1 MDLASRM
8 ARIQSEMAARDLDLV
23 ILGHCPSF
31 QYLTGIP
38 VDWRMAP
45 DHRSAGDIVLVP
57 REGGAILLES
67 GDYPVGRFEPSRTLR
82 FGEIGGWDEALAE
95 IASGLGSRPE
105 RLGLGAYLPAPAVA
119 AALKAFGYPETV
131 DASRLLDKAR
141 AVKEPEEIEAL
152 RAAARLT
159 DTVVMD
165 VARWLREGVTQR
177 EVMLE
182 IERRGRLAGAS
193 QVSFPPWACFVRS
206 GSAPC
211 GSELTDYPLDE
222 GLSGRVAI
230 TFDVGFVL
238 DGYCSDWGR
247 SLYWGEPPAH
257 AAAAY
262 GALRRAVEDTVEE
275 MGDGAMR
282 ACDVYPAIERRL
294 DALGFGDRMRARLG
308 ANRVMG
314 HQIGVEVHEN
324 PWLRPDF
331 DEPLREGMVLCVEPK
346 LWHPGEYYLRLEEM
360 VLVGKTGGTFLTQ
373 FDRRLFGL

>member
-1 MDLASRM
+1 MDFSRRM
-8 ARIQSEMAARDLDLV
+8 AGLQAEMSERGLDLV
-23 ILGHCPSF
+23 MFGHCPSF

-38 VDWRMAP
+38 ADWRLAP
-45 DHRSAGDIVLVP
+45 DHRPEGDVVLVP
-57 REGGAILLES
+57 REGGALLVES
-67 GDYPVGRFEPSRTLR
+67 GAYPAGAFKAARTLR
-82 FGEIGGWDEALAE
+82 LEEAGGWEAALSD
-95 IASGLGSRPE
+95 IASGLGRLPR
-105 RLGLGAYLPAPAVA
+105 RLGLGAYLPAPAVV
-119 AALKAFGYPETV
+119 AALQAFGHPGTT
-131 DASRLLDKAR
+131 DASRLLDRMR

-159 DTVVMD
+159 DTVMMD

-193 QVSFPPWACFVRS
+193 HVSFSPWACFVRP
-206 GSAPC
+206 GSAPVTADVT
-211 GSELTDYPLDE
+211 GYPLDE
-222 GLSGRVAI
+222 GLSGPAAI

-247 SLYWGEPPAH
+247 SLHWGTPSAQ

-262 GALRRAVEDTVEE
+262 GALRRAVEDTVAG

-294 DALGFGDRMRARLG
+294 DALGFGDQMRARLAG
-308 ANRVMG
+308 NRVMG

-346 LWHPGEYYLRLEEM
+346 LWNPGEYYLRLEEM
-360 VLVGKTGGTFLTQ
+360 VLVGRTGGTFLTQ
-373 FDRRLFGL
+373 FDRELFGI